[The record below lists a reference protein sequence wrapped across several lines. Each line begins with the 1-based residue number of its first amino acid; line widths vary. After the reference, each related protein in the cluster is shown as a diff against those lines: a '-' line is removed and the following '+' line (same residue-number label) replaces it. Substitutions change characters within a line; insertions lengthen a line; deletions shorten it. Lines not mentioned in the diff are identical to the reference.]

1 MPKIFGVPGAHSAHQ
16 SVKAYKRKL
25 LTIVF
30 IAATTAFLE
39 GIMLT
44 ILFVT
49 RGEASGAA
57 VAALVIGVCLWWFC
71 RYAGRRITALE
82 RERFYWGKGAIG
94 GREVEAELQRLSNK
108 FFVFH
113 NLNIGHGMFEHVV
126 LGPTGFFAIE
136 TKNWIGLVGVDEA
149 GELTLNGQ
157 SVEQPY
163 VKMFLRRI
171 ALLHDQLGLL
181 AAGSDFHIRG
191 VMVFPSAHV
200 DAPYGSTQEVHCVR
214 LEKLHDYVEHPLY
227 SRKPGEGEIE
237 GLVRVLGD
245 IAGTNH
251 GFPRSEAVG
260 LRPALTSSL

>member
-30 IAATTAFLE
+30 IAAIAAFLE

-94 GREVEAELQRLSNK
+94 EREVEAELQRLSSK
-108 FFVFH
+108 F
-113 NLNIGHGMFEHVV
+113 L
-126 LGPTGFFAIE
+126 
-136 TKNWIGLVGVDEA
+136 
-149 GELTLNGQ
+149 
-157 SVEQPY
+157 
-163 VKMFLRRI
+163 
-171 ALLHDQLGLL
+171 
-181 AAGSDFHIRG
+181 
-191 VMVFPSAHV
+191 
-200 DAPYGSTQEVHCVR
+200 
-214 LEKLHDYVEHPLY
+214 
-227 SRKPGEGEIE
+227 
-237 GLVRVLGD
+237 
-245 IAGTNH
+245 
-251 GFPRSEAVG
+251 
-260 LRPALTSSL
+260 SSII

>member
-57 VAALVIGVCLWWFC
+57 VAALVIAVCLWWFC

-108 FFVFH
+108 FFIFH
-113 NLNIGHGMFEHVV
+113 NLNTGRGIFEHVV
-126 LGPTGFFAIE
+126 LGPTGFFAVE
-136 TKNWIGLVGVDEA
+136 TKSWIGLVGVDQA
-149 GELTLNGQ
+149 GELTLN
-157 SVEQPY
+157 SRAVEQPY
-163 VKMFLRRI
+163 IKMFLRRI
-171 ALLHDQLGLL
+171 ALLRDQLGAL
-181 AAGSDFHIRG
+181 AESSDFHIRG

-200 DAPYGSTQEVHCVR
+200 DAPYGNTQEAHCVR
-214 LEKLHDYVEHPLY
+214 LEQLHEYIEHPLY
-227 SRKPGEGEIE
+227 SRKLGEDEIDRLVC
-237 GLVRVLGD
+237 GLRD
-245 IAGTNH
+245 IAGTDK
-251 GFPRSEAVG
+251 GFPRSEPVG
-260 LRPALTSSL
+260 LHPALT

>member
-30 IAATTAFLE
+30 IAAIAAFLE

-94 GREVEAELQRLSNK
+94 GREVEAELQRLSSK
-108 FFVFH
+108 FFIFH
-113 NLNIGHGMFEHVV
+113 NLNTGRGTFEHVV
-126 LGPTGFFAIE
+126 LGPTGFFAVE
-136 TKNWIGLVGVDEA
+136 TKSWIGLVGVDQA
-149 GELTLNGQ
+149 GELTLNSQ
-157 SVEQPY
+157 AVEQPH

-171 ALLHDQLGLL
+171 ALLRDQLATL
-181 AAGSDFHIRG
+181 ADGGDFHIRG
-191 VMVFPSAHV
+191 LIVFPSAHV
-200 DAPYGSTQEVHCVR
+200 DAPYGSTQEAHCVR
-214 LEKLHDYVEHPLY
+214 LEQLHEYIEHPVY
-227 SRKPGEGEIE
+227 SRKLGEDEIDR
-237 GLVRVLGD
+237 LVRLLRD
-245 IAGTNH
+245 IAGIDR
-251 GFPRSEAVG
+251 GFPHSEPVG
-260 LRPALTSSL
+260 LRPALT

>member
-1 MPKIFGVPGAHSAHQ
+1 MPKIFGIPGAHCVHQ

-25 LTIVF
+25 LTILF

-57 VAALVIGVCLWWFC
+57 VAGLVIGICLWWFC

-94 GREVEAELQRLSNK
+94 GREVEAELQRLSNR
-108 FFVFH
+108 FFIFH
-113 NLNIGHGMFEHVV
+113 NLNTGRGIFEHVV
-126 LGPTGFFAIE
+126 LGPTGFFAVE
-136 TKNWIGLVGVDEA
+136 TKSWIGLVGVDEV
-149 GELTLNGQ
+149 GELTLN
-157 SVEQPY
+157 SRAVEQPY
-163 VKMFLRRI
+163 IKVFLRKI
-171 ALLHDQLGLL
+171 ALLRDQLDIV
-181 AAGSDFHIRG
+181 ADGSDFHTRG

-214 LEKLHDYVEHPLY
+214 LEQLREYIEHPLY
-227 SRKPGEGEIE
+227 SRKLGEDEMDRLIR
-237 GLVRVLGD
+237 GLRG
-245 IAGTNH
+245 IAGTDK
-251 GFPRSEAVG
+251 GFPHSEPVG
-260 LRPALTSSL
+260 LRPALT